1 MKKILS
7 IIGISSVAGLYIFG
21 AFAFG
26 DALAKNSELRAHRER
41 VRFERDSLQLE
52 IYKKQ
57 LKNNESNNSSK

>member
-1 MKKILS
+1 MIKFLS
-7 IIGISSVAGLYIFG
+7 ITCIISVVGLYIYG

-26 DALAKNSELRAHRER
+26 DALAKDSELRAHREH

-57 LKNNESNNSSK
+57 LRDESNNSSK

>member
-1 MKKILS
+1 MRKFLLITGILS
-7 IIGISSVAGLYIFG
+7 VASFYICG

-26 DALAKNSELRAHRER
+26 DALAKESELRAHREH

-57 LKNNESNNSSK
+57 LKNESNNSSK